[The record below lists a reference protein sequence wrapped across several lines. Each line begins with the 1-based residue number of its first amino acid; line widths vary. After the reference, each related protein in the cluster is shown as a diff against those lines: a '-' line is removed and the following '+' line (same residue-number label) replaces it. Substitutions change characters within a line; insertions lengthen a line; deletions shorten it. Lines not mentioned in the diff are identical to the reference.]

1 MTIRTLLTGV
11 ACLGFMACAGAETAA
26 DDAPAL
32 TMADVTAA
40 PEAWRT
46 VAPENLVVFN
56 TSKGRILIELLPE
69 VAPNHDKQFRHYV
82 KAGLYDGTVFHR
94 VIKGFMAQGGDI
106 EQMHGKDKMLEPVA
120 AEFTFR
126 RDPAAMPLDSV
137 GPEDSAMAGF
147 YNGIPINTVASFMA
161 GLNMDGMV
169 ESWIPHC
176 PGVLSSA
183 RTTDPNSANAQF
195 FLISDEGQHL
205 DKDYTAKGR
214 VVVGLDVVKTIKLG
228 PAPNGFPIA
237 NPDVLVSAKLAS
249 DLPEAERP
257 VVHVQRMDTPE
268 WQARLAAAD
277 KARTEICDI
286 PQVAAVVE

>member
-1 MTIRTLLTGV
+1 
-11 ACLGFMACAGAETAA
+11 MACAGAETAA

-32 TMADVTAA
+32 TLADVTAS
-40 PEAWRT
+40 PDAWRT

-69 VAPNHDKQFRHYV
+69 VAPNHDKHFRHYV
-82 KAGLYDGTVFHR
+82 QTGLYDGTVFHR
-94 VIKGFMAQGGDI
+94 VIKGFMAQGGDV
-106 EQMHGKDKMLEPVA
+106 EQTHGADKMLPPID

-126 RDPAAMPLDSV
+126 RDPAVMPLDSV
-137 GPEDSAMAGF
+137 GPADSAKAGF

-161 GLNMDGMV
+161 GLNMDGKV

-214 VVVGLDVVKTIKLG
+214 VVVGLDIVKTIKLG
-228 PAPNGFPIA
+228 PAPNGSPIA
-237 NPDVLVSAKLAS
+237 NPDVLVSAKLVS
-249 DLPEAERP
+249 DMPQADRP